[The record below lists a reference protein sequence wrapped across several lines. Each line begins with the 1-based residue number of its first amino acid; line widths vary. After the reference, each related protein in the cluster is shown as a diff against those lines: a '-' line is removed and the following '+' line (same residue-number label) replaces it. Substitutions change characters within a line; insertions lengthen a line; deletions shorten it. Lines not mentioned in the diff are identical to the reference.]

1 MSLNAPARIL
11 YGSPLSRPK
20 FASFVI
26 ILLGVLVFLS
36 TSSIVNNIIAPTSV
50 KGGIPIFLMALAWSG
65 FLCIIPIA
73 ILWFL
78 DRREPESKW
87 LYAIALLWGALIAT
101 GVAQPINVLIIN
113 AVKDYF
119 TLHPDVQ
126 ATLGGEIATMSIAAP
141 LAGPIVEEIT
151 KGAGVLLLFL
161 LLQSEFDDVRDGF
174 IYGALVGI
182 GFNFLETSAYILQG
196 FVDTGTAPWLPQLG
210 SRHSVFGLGTHAL
223 FTGLFGMGLGLA
235 RQTVRPWLRYA
246 AGPIGWLLGFSAHLV
261 NNSIGLLLILI
272 MKIMGPNLGDQSS
285 AGSLDLESMSFLTS
299 IAFNTARNLIT
310 LFPFFVIAIVMLW
323 QSGDWERRVIRE
335 ELADETKPVITPE
348 EYEAVKRD
356 RIFSTRRIPRYNRHT
371 SAAIVRA
378 QDELA
383 LRKWRLKQQ
392 GQAIETDLLVISWR
406 DELMRLRESI
416 KPDLMLDEAS

>member
-26 ILLGVLVFLS
+26 ILLGVLLFLS
-36 TSSIVNNIIAPTSV
+36 TSSIVNNIVAPTSA

-101 GVAQPINVLIIN
+101 GVAQPINALIIN
-113 AVKDYF
+113 AVKDFF
-119 TLHPDVQ
+119 TLHPDLQ
-126 ATLGGEIATMSIAAP
+126 AAFGGKIAGLAIAAP
-141 LAGPIVEEIT
+141 LAGPLVEETT

-161 LLQSEFDDVRDGF
+161 LLRSEFDDVRDGF

-182 GFNFLETSAYILQG
+182 GFNFLETAAYILQG
-196 FVDTGTAPWLPQLG
+196 FVETGTAPWLAQLS
-210 SRHSVFGLGTHAL
+210 SRHAAFGLGTHAL

-261 NNSIGLLLILI
+261 NNSIVLLLILI
-272 MKIMGPNLGDQSS
+272 MTITGTPLNDDKSGV
-285 AGSLDLESMSFLTS
+285 GSLDLDNLPFLTS
-299 IAFNTARNLIT
+299 LVFNTVRVLIT
-310 LFPFFVIAIVMLW
+310 LLPFFLIAIVMLW
-323 QSGDWERRVIRE
+323 QSGNWERTVIRE
-335 ELADETKPVITPE
+335 QLADEREPVITPE
-348 EYEAVKRD
+348 EYEGVRRD
-356 RIFSTRRIPRYNRHT
+356 RSFQTRHIPGYDRRTST
-371 SAAIVRA
+371 AIVKA

-383 LRKWRLKQQ
+383 LRKWRVQQQ
-392 GQAIETDLLVISWR
+392 GLDVHTDALVASWR
-406 DELMRLRESI
+406 DELTRLRGRKAAI
-416 KPDLMLDEAS
+416 AT

>member
-1 MSLNAPARIL
+1 MSLNAPARVL

-20 FASFVI
+20 FASFVL

-36 TSSIVNNIIAPTSV
+36 TSSIVNNIIAPTSA

-101 GVAQPINVLIIN
+101 GVAQPINALIIN

-119 TLHPDVQ
+119 TLHPDLQ
-126 ATLGGEIATMSIAAP
+126 AAFGGKSAALAIAAP
-141 LAGPIVEEIT
+141 LAGPLVEEIT

-161 LLQSEFDDVRDGF
+161 LLRSEFDDVRDGF

-196 FVDTGTAPWLPQLG
+196 FVETGTAPWLAQLG
-210 SRHSVFGLGTHAL
+210 SRHSAFGLGTHAL

-246 AGPIGWLLGFSAHLV
+246 AGPIGWLLGFSAHFV
-261 NNSIGLLLILI
+261 NNSIVLLLILI
-272 MKIMGPNLGDQSS
+272 MKITGANLNDTSNVG
-285 AGSLDLESMSFLTS
+285 GLDLDNLPFLMGF
-299 IAFNTARNLIT
+299 AFNTVRVLIT
-310 LFPFFVIAIVMLW
+310 LLPFFLIAIVMLW
-323 QSGDWERRVIRE
+323 QSGEWERRVIRE
-335 ELADETKPVITPE
+335 ELADETAPVITPE
-348 EYEAVKRD
+348 EYEWVKRD
-356 RIFSTRRIPRYNRHT
+356 RFFRTRRIPAYDRRT

-378 QDELA
+378 QNELA
-383 LRKWRLKQQ
+383 LRKWRVQQQ
-392 GQAIETDLLVISWR
+392 GQDVGTDTLVASWR
-406 DELMRLRESI
+406 DEVLRLRGAI
-416 KPDLMLDEAS
+416 APKAMLDQAS

>member
-1 MSLNAPARIL
+1 MSLDTPARVL

-20 FASFVI
+20 FASFVL

-36 TSSIVNNIIAPTSV
+36 TSSIVNNIVAPTSA

-101 GVAQPINVLIIN
+101 GVAQPINALIIN

-119 TLHPDVQ
+119 TLHPDLQ
-126 ATLGGEIATMSIAAP
+126 AAFGGKNATMSIAAP
-141 LAGPIVEEIT
+141 LAGPIVEETT

-161 LLQSEFDDVRDGF
+161 LLRSEFDDVRDGF

-182 GFNFLETSAYILQG
+182 GFNFLETAAYILQG
-196 FVDTGTAPWLPQLG
+196 FVDTGTAPWLSQLG
-210 SRHSVFGLGTHAL
+210 SRHSAFGLGTHAL

-235 RQTVRPWLRYA
+235 RQTVRPWLRYT
-246 AGPIGWLLGFSAHLV
+246 AGPIGWLLGFSAHFV
-261 NNSIGLLLILI
+261 NNSIVLLLILI
-272 MKIMGPNLGDQSS
+272 MKITGANLNDDKSNV
-285 AGSLDLESMSFLTS
+285 GSLDLDSLPFLTS
-299 IAFNTARNLIT
+299 LALNTLRVLIT
-310 LFPFFVIAIVMLW
+310 LFPFFLIAIVMLW
-323 QSGDWERRVIRE
+323 QSGEWERRVIRE
-335 ELADETKPVITPE
+335 ELADETEPVITPE
-348 EYEAVKRD
+348 EYEGVKRD
-356 RIFSTRRIPRYNRHT
+356 RILKTRRIAGYNRRT
-371 SAAIVRA
+371 AAAIVRA

-383 LRKWRLKQQ
+383 FRKWRLQQQ
-392 GQAIETDLLVISWR
+392 GQV
-406 DELMRLRESI
+406 
-416 KPDLMLDEAS
+416 

>member
-1 MSLNAPARIL
+1 MSLNAPARVL

-26 ILLGVLVFLS
+26 ILLGVLLFLS
-36 TSSIVNNIIAPTSV
+36 TSSIVNNIIAPTSA

-101 GVAQPINVLIIN
+101 GVAQPINALIIN

-119 TLHPDVQ
+119 TVHPDLQ
-126 ATLGGEIATMSIAAP
+126 AAFGGKSAGLAIAAP
-141 LAGPIVEEIT
+141 LAGPLVEETT

-161 LLQSEFDDVRDGF
+161 LLRSEFDDVRDGF

-182 GFNFLETSAYILQG
+182 GFNFLETAAYILKG
-196 FVDTGTAPWLPQLG
+196 FVDTGTAPWLAQLG
-210 SRHSVFGLGTHAL
+210 SRHSAFGLGTHAL

-261 NNSIGLLLILI
+261 NNSIVLLLILI
-272 MKIMGPNLGDQSS
+272 MKITGTNLDDDKSGV
-285 AGSLDLESMSFLTS
+285 GSLDLDSLPFLTS
-299 IAFNTARNLIT
+299 FAFNTIRVLIT
-310 LFPFFVIAIVMLW
+310 LFPFFLIAIVMLW

-335 ELADETKPVITPE
+335 QLADETEPVITPE
-348 EYEAVKRD
+348 EYEGVKRD
-356 RIFSTRRIPRYNRHT
+356 RIFRTRRIPEYDRRT
-371 SAAIVRA
+371 SNAIVRA

-383 LRKWRLKQQ
+383 LRKWRVQQQ
-392 GQAIETDLLVISWR
+392 GLDVHTDALVASWR
-406 DELMRLRESI
+406 DELTRLRDRKAAI
-416 KPDLMLDEAS
+416 AT

>member
-1 MSLNAPARIL
+1 MSLDAPARVL

-26 ILLGVLVFLS
+26 ILLGVLVILS
-36 TSSIVNNIIAPTSV
+36 TSSIVNNIIAPSSA

-65 FLCIIPIA
+65 FLSIIPIA

-113 AVKDYF
+113 AVKEYF
-119 TLHPDVQ
+119 TVHPDLQ
-126 ATLGGEIATMSIAAP
+126 AFLGKSAAMSIAAP
-141 LAGPIVEEIT
+141 LAGPIVEETT

-161 LLQSEFDDVRDGF
+161 LLRSEFDGVRDGF

-196 FVDTGTAPWLPQLG
+196 FVDTGSAPWLSQLS
-210 SRHSVFGLGTHAL
+210 SRHSVFGVGGHAL
-223 FTGLFGMGLGLA
+223 YTGLFGMGLGLA
-235 RQTVRPWLRYA
+235 RQTVRPWLRYVA
-246 AGPIGWLLGFSAHLV
+246 APIGWLLGFSAHFV

-272 MKIMGPNLGDQSS
+272 MKMAGTNLNDTSDVG
-285 AGSLDLESMSFLTS
+285 GLNLDSWPFLTGF
-299 IAFNTARNLIT
+299 AFNTARNLVT
-310 LFPFFVIAIVMLW
+310 LFPFFIIAIVMLW
-323 QSGDWERRVIRE
+323 QSGEWERQVICK
-335 ELADETKPVITPE
+335 ELADETEPVITPT

-356 RIFSTRRIPRYNRHT
+356 RLFRTRRIPEYNRRT
-371 SAAIVRA
+371 SAAMVKA

-392 GQAIETDLLVISWR
+392 DQDVDIDVLVTSWR
-406 DELMRLRESI
+406 GEVARLRG
-416 KPDLMLDEAS
+416 AT

>member
-1 MSLNAPARIL
+1 MTSTEITRIL

-20 FASFVI
+20 FASFVL

-36 TSSIVNNIIAPTSV
+36 TSSIVNNIVAPTSV

-101 GVAQPINVLIIN
+101 GVAQPINALIIN
-113 AVKDYF
+113 AVKDFF
-119 TLHPDVQ
+119 TVHPDLQ
-126 ATLGGEIATMSIAAP
+126 AAFGGKSATLAIAGP
-141 LAGPIVEEIT
+141 LAGPIVEETT

-161 LLQSEFDDVRDGF
+161 LLRSEFDDVRDGF

-196 FVDTGTAPWLPQLG
+196 FVDTGTAPWLAQLG
-210 SRHSVFGLGTHAL
+210 SRHAAFGLGTHAL

-246 AGPIGWLLGFSAHLV
+246 AGPIGWLLGFSAHFV
-261 NNSIGLLLILI
+261 NNSIVLLLILI
-272 MKIMGPNLGDQSS
+272 MKITGANLNDDKSS
-285 AGSLDLESMSFLTS
+285 GGSLDLDSLPLLPSL
-299 IAFNTARNLIT
+299 AFNTVRVLIT
-310 LFPFFVIAIVMLW
+310 LLPFFLIAIVMLW
-323 QSGDWERRVIRE
+323 QSGNWERTVIRE
-335 ELADETKPVITPE
+335 QLADEREPVITPE
-348 EYEAVKRD
+348 EYEAVKND
-356 RIFSTRRIPRYNRHT
+356 RIFRTRHISGYDRRTST
-371 SAAIVRA
+371 AIVRA

-383 LRKWRLKQQ
+383 FRKWRVQQ
-392 GQAIETDLLVISWR
+392 EGQDGNADALVASWR
-406 DELMRLRESI
+406 DELTRLRGTRETI
-416 KPDLMLDEAS
+416 VA

>member
-1 MSLNAPARIL
+1 MSLNAQARAL

-20 FASFVI
+20 FGSFVVI
-26 ILLGVLVFLS
+26 MLVVLVILS
-36 TSSIVNNIIAPTSV
+36 TISIVNNIVAPTSA

-101 GVAQPINVLIIN
+101 GVAQPINALIIN

-119 TLHPDVQ
+119 TVHPDLQ
-126 ATLGGEIATMSIAAP
+126 AVLGGKMATMSIAGP
-141 LAGPIVEEIT
+141 LAGPIVEETT

-161 LLQSEFDDVRDGF
+161 LLRSEFDDVRDGF

-196 FVDTGTAPWLPQLG
+196 FVDTGSAPWLSQLG
-210 SRHSVFGLGTHAL
+210 SRHSAFGLGTHAL

-246 AGPIGWLLGFSAHLV
+246 AGPIGWLLGFSAHFV

-272 MKIMGPNLGDQSS
+272 MKMTGTNLNDTSDVGDLN
-285 AGSLDLESMSFLTS
+285 LDNMSFLTS
-299 IAFNTARNLIT
+299 LAFNTVRVLIT
-310 LFPFFVIAIVMLW
+310 LLPFFLIAIVMLW
-323 QSGDWERRVIRE
+323 QSGEWERQVIRE
-335 ELADETKPVITPE
+335 ELADETEPVITPT
-348 EYEAVKRD
+348 EYEGVKRD
-356 RIFSTRRIPRYNRHT
+356 RILRTRRIPGYNRRI

-378 QDELA
+378 QNELA
-383 LRKWRLKQQ
+383 LRKWRVQQQ
-392 GQAIETDLLVISWR
+392 GKDVETDTLVTSWR
-406 DELMRLRESI
+406 DELMRLRTANQAI
-416 KPDLMLDEAS
+416 VA

>member
-1 MSLNAPARIL
+1 MSLNAPARVL
-11 YGSPLSRPK
+11 YGSPLSQPK
-20 FASFVI
+20 FGSFVV
-26 ILLGVLVFLS
+26 ILLGVLVILS
-36 TSSIVNNIIAPTSV
+36 TSSIVNNMIAPTSA

-65 FLCIIPIA
+65 FLSIIPIA

-101 GVAQPINVLIIN
+101 GVAQPINALIIN

-119 TLHPDVQ
+119 TLHPDLQ
-126 ATLGGEIATMSIAAP
+126 AALGGKMATISIAAP

-161 LLQSEFDDVRDGF
+161 LLRSEFDSVRDGF

-196 FVDTGTAPWLPQLG
+196 FVDTGSAPWLSQLG

-246 AGPIGWLLGFSAHLV
+246 AAPIGWLLGFSAHFV

-272 MKIMGPNLGDQSS
+272 IKITGTNLNDTSDVG
-285 AGSLDLESMSFLTS
+285 GLNLDRLPFLTGF
-299 IAFNTARNLIT
+299 AFNTVRNLVT
-310 LFPFFVIAIVMLW
+310 LFPFFIIAIVMLW
-323 QSGDWERRVIRE
+323 QSGEWERQVIRE
-335 ELADETKPVITPE
+335 QLADEPEPMITLE
-348 EYEAVKRD
+348 EYEGVKRD
-356 RIFSTRRIPRYNRHT
+356 RIFKTRRIPEYDRRT
-371 SAAIVRA
+371 AAAIVKA
-378 QDELA
+378 QNELA
-383 LRKWRLKQQ
+383 LRKWRVQQQ
-392 GQAIETDLLVISWR
+392 GQDVGTDTLVASWR
-406 DELMRLRESI
+406 DELLRLRGSI
-416 KPDLMLDEAS
+416 APKVVLDRAS

>member
-1 MSLNAPARIL
+1 MSLNTPARIL
-11 YGSPLSRPK
+11 YSSPLSRPK

-26 ILLGVLVFLS
+26 ILLGVLLFLS
-36 TSSIVNNIIAPTSV
+36 TSSIVNNIIAPNSA

-87 LYAIALLWGALIAT
+87 LYVIALLWGALIAT
-101 GVAQPINVLIIN
+101 GVAQPINALIIN

-119 TLHPDVQ
+119 TLHPDLQ
-126 ATLGGEIATMSIAAP
+126 AAFGGKSAALAIAAP
-141 LAGPIVEEIT
+141 LAGPLVEETT

-182 GFNFLETSAYILQG
+182 GFNFLETSAYILKG
-196 FVDTGTAPWLPQLG
+196 FVDTGTAPWLAQLG
-210 SRHSVFGLGTHAL
+210 SRHSAFGLGTHAL

-261 NNSIGLLLILI
+261 NNSIVLLLILI
-272 MKIMGPNLGDQSS
+272 MKITGTNLNDDKSS
-285 AGSLDLESMSFLTS
+285 GGSLDLDSLPFLTS
-299 IAFNTARNLIT
+299 FAFNTIRVLIT
-310 LFPFFVIAIVMLW
+310 LLPFFLIAIVMLW

-335 ELADETKPVITPE
+335 QLADETEPVITPA
-348 EYEAVKRD
+348 EYEGVKRD
-356 RIFSTRRIPRYNRHT
+356 RSFQTRRIPGCDRRT

-378 QDELA
+378 QDELG

-392 GQAIETDLLVISWR
+392 GQAVETDLLVISWR
-406 DELMRLRESI
+406 DELMRLRGT
-416 KPDLMLDEAS
+416 KEAIVA

>member
-1 MSLNAPARIL
+1 MSLNAPARVL

-20 FASFVI
+20 FGSFVI

-36 TSSIVNNIIAPTSV
+36 TSSIVNNIIAPTSA
-50 KGGIPIFLMALAWSG
+50 KGGIRIFLMALAWSG
-65 FLCIIPIA
+65 FLYIIPIA

-126 ATLGGEIATMSIAAP
+126 ALFGKDGTMIVAAP

-161 LLQSEFDDVRDGF
+161 LLRSEFDSVRDGF

-182 GFNFLETSAYILQG
+182 GFNFLETAAYILQG
-196 FVDTGTAPWLPQLG
+196 FVSNGNAPWLPQLG

-246 AGPIGWLLGFSAHLV
+246 AAQIGWLLGFSAHFV
-261 NNSIGLLLILI
+261 NNSVGLLLILI
-272 MKIMGPNLGDQSS
+272 IKITGTNLNDTSNVG
-285 AGSLDLESMSFLTS
+285 GLNLDDMPFLTS
-299 IAFNTARNLIT
+299 FAFNTVRNLIT
-310 LFPFFVIAIVMLW
+310 LFPFFLIAIVMLW
-323 QSGDWERRVIRE
+323 QSGEWERQVIRA
-335 ELADETKPVITPE
+335 ELADETEPVITSE
-348 EYEAVKRD
+348 EYEGVKRD
-356 RIFSTRRIPRYNRHT
+356 RIFRTRRIPEYDRRT
-371 SAAIVRA
+371 AAAIVKA
-378 QDELA
+378 QNELA
-383 LRKWRLKQQ
+383 LRKWRVQHQ
-392 GQAIETDLLVISWR
+392 GQDVATDPLVASWR
-406 DELMRLRESI
+406 DELTRLRGMKAAI
-416 KPDLMLDEAS
+416 AT